1 MLEVKNEFNTFNW
14 GKKNALSPEF
24 QRIYLTEE
32 KNASGLKF
40 IKNCLPPQRSGGGI
54 DTFDSGRNQW
64 PCYLHHITHETT
76 TEIQSSACLGSS
88 VCF

>member
-40 IKNCLPPQRSGGGI
+40 IKNCLPPQQSGGGI
-54 DTFDSGRNQW
+54 DTFDSEIND
-64 PCYLHHITHETT
+64 PAIFTT
-76 TEIQSSACLGSS
+76 SLMKLPLRSSPLPP
-88 VCF
+88 